1 MKVARDK
8 ECKIL
13 NETNVHWADKI
24 PYGWQVLRIQDFATV
39 NDDLIK
45 ERKFRNQQI
54 KYVDISGVNA
64 YENTYLYEIQR
75 FDDAP
80 SRARRLV
87 KSGDTVFSTV
97 RPYLKAIA
105 TVVNPE
111 KSLIFSTGFAVIRPG
126 EGTDYRFI
134 GYLLRDE
141 MFVNRVAANSV
152 GASYPAINASDLIKL
167 HVLIPP
173 LPEQRAIANFLDEKC
188 ARIDEAVRIKERQI
202 ELLRERRQI
211 LIQKAVTR
219 GLNPD
224 APMKDSGVDWI
235 GQIPAHWEIRRGK
248 WLFNKMN
255 RPVRKIDE
263 IVTCF
268 RDGIVTL
275 RANRRVEGFTNAIK
289 EHGYQGVRVGDLVIH
304 AMDAFAGAIGVSDSN
319 GKSTPVYS
327 VCVPRYKNLVLAQ
340 YYSLYLRQIAL
351 SGFLVAIAKGIRQRS
366 TDFRFNDFANLE
378 LALPPLKE
386 QKSIVLFVEE
396 QFSKIEAVITTKQS
410 QVTALKEYK
419 TVLINAAVTGKIRV
433 TEE

>member
-1 MKVARDK
+1 VKVARDK

-235 GQIPAHWEIRRGK
+235 GQIPAHWELRRFKFLCSICTGARNTEDRVDNATYPFFVRSQSVERIDTYSFDGEAILTAGDGAGVGK
-248 WLFNKMN
+248 VFHY
-255 RPVRKIDE
+255 I
-263 IVTCF
+263 
-268 RDGIVTL
+268 
-275 RANRRVEGFTNAIK
+275 
-289 EHGYQGVRVGDLVIH
+289 
-304 AMDAFAGAIGVSDSN
+304 N
-319 GKSTPVYS
+319 GKFDFHQRVYKFS
-327 VCVPRYKNLVLAQ
+327 DFKEVLGK
-340 YYSLYLRQIAL
+340 YLFLYLR
-351 SGFLVAIAKGIRQRS
+351 
-366 TDFRFNDFANLE
+366 NNFANV
-378 LALPPLKE
+378 ALLGTAKSTVDSLRLPLIQDFEVVFPLDIQE
-386 QKSIVLFVEE
+386 Q
-396 QFSKIEAVITTKQS
+396 QKIIETAYSEDEKIADVISTKQS
-410 QVTALKEYK
+410 QITALQEYK
-419 TVLINAAVTGKIRV
+419 TVLINAAVTGRIRV
-433 TEE
+433 GGEQLAASGRL